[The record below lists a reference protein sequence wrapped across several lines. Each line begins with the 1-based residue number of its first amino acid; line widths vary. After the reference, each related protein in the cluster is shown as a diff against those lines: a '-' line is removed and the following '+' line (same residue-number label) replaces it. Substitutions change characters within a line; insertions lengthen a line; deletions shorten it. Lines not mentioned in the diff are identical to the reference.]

1 MKLKHFWSAAAV
13 IWGCIALG
21 HDHETGGG
29 DLEIS
34 CPVGPCSMECQ
45 AYGRCLVEC
54 LTGGICPSEGDTTC
68 PTERRLWVLC
78 LEDNQTTIPPGRFGG
93 IIIGGPVTPP
103 SNECGDDEIGG
114 GETPCEKCG
123 EGEVPNGEKTAC
135 VAECGWDQIADP
147 ASGRCVLRPFDDEA
161 KALAARVGNCGAPT
175 VSGYLDHRLVSSVSY
190 GLPEVRGHYGSA
202 GCGPKGNNPPT
213 TLVVKLNRAALEK
226 SGRSTSSAWHWAS
239 VAVIHEFIHVRDFIE
254 YDSCAPWYTLKGLRA
269 VTGAGYPSSLD
280 GFEGW
285 TDERTNTEYLNT
297 FGFMSPEDR
306 RHVAAVD
313 NKPLPCLFD

>member
-1 MKLKHFWSAAAV
+1 MRGLAKVAAV
-13 IWGCIALG
+13 AASTAVAAEAFGGDVWGYTTFDCSDEIVVTYDTVEEACRDPHVTAYVDRDDGFLDCKSCNDVDDDDEG
-21 HDHETGGG
+21 SGGG
-29 DLEIS
+29 GGAAI
-34 CPVGPCSMECQ
+34 VIGPPL
-45 AYGRCLVEC
+45 A
-54 LTGGICPSEGDTTC
+54 
-68 PTERRLWVLC
+68 
-78 LEDNQTTIPPGRFGG
+78 
-93 IIIGGPVTPP
+93 
-103 SNECGDDEIGG
+103 
-114 GETPCEKCG
+114 
-123 EGEVPNGEKTAC
+123 
-135 VAECGWDQIADP
+135 CGWDQIADS
-147 ASGRCVLRPFDDEA
+147 ASGRCVLRPFDDNA

-175 VSGYLDHRLVSSVSY
+175 VAHFLNNSLVSDNVSY

-239 VAVIHEFIHVRDFIE
+239 VAVIHEFIHVRDYIE